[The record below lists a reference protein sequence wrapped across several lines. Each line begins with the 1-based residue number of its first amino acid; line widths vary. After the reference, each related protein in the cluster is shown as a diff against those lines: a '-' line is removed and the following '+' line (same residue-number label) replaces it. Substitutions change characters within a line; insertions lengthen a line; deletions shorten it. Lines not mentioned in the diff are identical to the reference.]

1 MRIQNGPVA
10 FTTAHRQVES
20 LRTETS
26 VRAWIGAAPAAADR
40 ALSSSSPPAATY
52 RPSIPRGP
60 ANSSTPSEE
69 VTEDP
74 RTLMTRLLIEAL
86 TGEKI
91 RLLEPRD
98 LTSSGTPAEISA
110 KQAGAPD
117 QPPTARGWGVDL
129 RSTEVRQE
137 AEETTVAAAGT
148 VTTADGREL
157 AVSVEL
163 RMAREYREETQT
175 RVQFGDAARA
185 QDPLVVNFGGGGA
198 SLELLRFV
206 FDLDA
211 DGKGEQVPL
220 LAPGSGLLALDRN
233 GNGTIDDGTELFG
246 PRSGNGYADL
256 AALDGDRNGWI
267 DEGDAVFGELRVW
280 IHDPAGREGLLA
292 LGELGIGAL
301 SLAHAESPFAL
312 KGTGNDLQGQVR
324 ATGIYLREDGSA
336 GTTQQVDLVV

>member
-20 LRTETS
+20 LRTKTS
-26 VRAWIGAAPAAADR
+26 VRAWIGAAPAAAVR
-40 ALSSSSPPAATY
+40 TSPSSFPPAPTY
-52 RPSIPRGP
+52 RPPP
-60 ANSSTPSEE
+60 ARDSGSSPAPPQE
-69 VTEDP
+69 VNEDT
-74 RTLMTRLLIEAL
+74 RTLLTRLLIEAL
-86 TGEKI
+86 TGKKI
-91 RLLEPRD
+91 RLLDPHD
-98 LTSSGTPAEISA
+98 LTSEKPAEASA
-110 KQAGAPD
+110 SQERAPD
-117 QPPTARGWGVDL
+117 GPPAARGWGVDL
-129 RSTEVRQE
+129 RTTEVRQE
-137 AEETTVAAAGT
+137 AEETTVAAAGA

-163 RMAREYREETQT
+163 RMAREYRAETQT
-175 RVQFGDAARA
+175 QVQLGDAARA
-185 QDPLVVNFGGGGA
+185 QDPLVVNFGAGGA
-198 SLELLRFV
+198 SLEPLRFT

-211 DGKGEQVPL
+211 DGESEQVPL

-233 GNGTIDDGTELFG
+233 GNGTIDDGIELFG
-246 PRSGNGYADL
+246 PRSGDGYADL

-280 IHDPAGREGLLA
+280 IHEPDGRESLLS
-292 LGELGIGAL
+292 LGELSIGAL

-312 KGTGNDLQGQVR
+312 KSTGNDLQGQVR